1 MFPLRLRPFAL
12 VFCFSVVIF
21 LLGACA
27 THQPAAGKTIGS
39 IERLDPALNN
49 VITGNAVVE
58 IIAEGHEWS
67 EGPLWLP
74 RQKMLIYSDVPR
86 NSIYKWTQKGGATLY
101 MQPSGYTSAER
112 RRGETG
118 SNGLALDNEGRL
130 LLCQHGDRRIARMV
144 APLNAPA
151 PVFSTV
157 AASYDSKKFN
167 SPNDLAVHTN
177 GDIYFTD
184 PPYGLE
190 KHMED
195 PKKETPYQGVYKVKS
210 NGKVV
215 LLTDSISRPNG
226 IVLTPDGKTL
236 IVANSDG
243 AKPYWYAYDVNGD
256 SLNNGRLFY
265 DATAESKQMPGGNDG
280 LKIDSKGNV
289 FATGPG
295 GVWIFNAGG
304 KVLGRIRVPAATS
317 NCALSDD
324 EKTLFITADMYVLR
338 VKMR

>member
-1 MFPLRLRPFAL
+1 MFPLRLHPVAL
-12 VFCFSVVIF
+12 AMSFSVISVA
-21 LLGACA
+21 LGSCA
-27 THQPAAGKTIGS
+27 AHQPAAGKTIGS
-39 IERLDPALNN
+39 VERLDPALDGIVNAK
-49 VITGNAVVE
+49 AVVE

-86 NSIYKWTQKGGATLY
+86 NAIYKWTEKGGATLY
-101 MQPSGYTSAER
+101 LQPSGYTAAEKR
-112 RRGETG
+112 GGETG
-118 SNGLALDNEGRL
+118 SNGLALDNEGKL
-130 LLCQHGDRRIARMV
+130 LLCQHGDRRVARMT

-151 PVFSTV
+151 PGFSSV
-157 AASYDSKKFN
+157 AASYDNKKFN
-167 SPNDLAVHTN
+167 SPNDLAVHAN

-190 KHMED
+190 KQMED
-195 PKKETPYQGVYKVKS
+195 PKKETPYQGVYKVKP
-210 NGKVV
+210 GGQVL

-243 AKPYWYAYDVNGD
+243 AKPYWYAYDISGD
-256 SLNNGRLFY
+256 SLTNGRLFY

-280 LKIDSKGNV
+280 LKIDSRGTV